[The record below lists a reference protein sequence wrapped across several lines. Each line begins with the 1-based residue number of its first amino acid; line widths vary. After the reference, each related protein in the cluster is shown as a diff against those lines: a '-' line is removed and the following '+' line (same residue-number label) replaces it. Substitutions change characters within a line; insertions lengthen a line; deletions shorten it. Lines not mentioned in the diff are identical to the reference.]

1 MAAACASLH
10 VSDRLDSR
18 GRITKS
24 KRAVRATSRW
34 NKSGD
39 NCEVEVF
46 TAMHEGGWLICRSNK
61 QGAGVGSNK
70 DESSRD
76 GTNQ

>member
-10 VSDRLDSR
+10 VSVRPDLR

-24 KRAVRATSRW
+24 KQAVRATSRW

-39 NCEVEVF
+39 DCEIEAF
-46 TAMHEGGWLICRSNK
+46 TAMYEGGWLICRSNK
-61 QGAGVGSNK
+61 QGAGVG
-70 DESSRD
+70 
-76 GTNQ
+76 